1 MLKTKIKQ
9 LGANRQ
15 EIHLSDGRTILFV
28 SYETVVAGLVPIF
41 DKELQKKIDTYLRT
55 EVNHSRTTQKHITQW
70 LEGAKAEERP
80 QNFFDNLLPLV
91 G

>member
-1 MLKTKIKQ
+1 MSKTKIKQ

-41 DKELQKKIDTYLRT
+41 DKELKTYIDTYVRT
-55 EVNHSRTTQKHITQW
+55 EDNHSRTTQKHITMW
-70 LEGAKAEERP
+70 LEGVKAENRP
-80 QNFFDNLLPLV
+80 QKFFDELLPLV

>member
-1 MLKTKIKQ
+1 MSRTRIKQ

-28 SYETVVAGLVPIF
+28 SYETVVAGLIPVF
-41 DKELQKKIDTYLRT
+41 DKELQTYIDTYLRT
-55 EVNHSRTTQKHITQW
+55 EVKHSRTTQKHITMW
-70 LEGAKAEERP
+70 LDGVEAEERS
-80 QNFFDNLLPLV
+80 QDFFDKLLPLV

>member
-1 MLKTKIKQ
+1 MSRTKIKQ

-28 SYETVVAGLVPIF
+28 SYETVVAGLIPIF
-41 DKELQKKIDTYLRT
+41 DKELQTYIDTYVRT
-55 EVNHSRTTQKHITQW
+55 EVNHSKTTQKHITMW
-70 LEGAKAEERP
+70 LDGVEAEERS
-80 QNFFDNLLPLV
+80 QDFFDNLLPLV

>member
-1 MLKTKIKQ
+1 MSKTKIKQ
-9 LGANRQ
+9 LGANKQ

-41 DKELQKKIDTYLRT
+41 DKELKTHIDTYVRT

-70 LEGAKAEERP
+70 LEGVKAEEKP
-80 QNFFDNLLPLV
+80 QEYFDNLLPLV

>member
-1 MLKTKIKQ
+1 MSKTKIKQ

-15 EIHLSDGRTILFV
+15 EIHLSDGRTILFI

-41 DKELQKKIDTYLRT
+41 DKELQTYIDTYLRT
-55 EVNHSRTTQKHITQW
+55 EVNHSKTTQKHITQW
-70 LEGAKAEERP
+70 LEGVEAEERP
-80 QNFFDNLLPLV
+80 QKYFDNLLPLV

>member
-1 MLKTKIKQ
+1 MSKTKIKQ
-9 LGANRQ
+9 LGASKQ

-28 SYETVVAGLVPIF
+28 SYETVVAGRVPIF
-41 DKELQKKIDTYLRT
+41 DKELQTYIDTYLRT

-70 LEGAKAEERP
+70 LEGVKAEERP

>member
-1 MLKTKIKQ
+1 MSRTKIKQ

-28 SYETVVAGLVPIF
+28 SYETVVAGRVPIL
-41 DKELQKKIDTYLRT
+41 DKESNQFIDTYLRT
-55 EVNHSRTTQKHITQW
+55 EFNHSRTTQKHITMW
-70 LEGAKAEERP
+70 LEGVEAEKRS
-80 QNFFDNLLPLV
+80 QDFFDKLLPLV